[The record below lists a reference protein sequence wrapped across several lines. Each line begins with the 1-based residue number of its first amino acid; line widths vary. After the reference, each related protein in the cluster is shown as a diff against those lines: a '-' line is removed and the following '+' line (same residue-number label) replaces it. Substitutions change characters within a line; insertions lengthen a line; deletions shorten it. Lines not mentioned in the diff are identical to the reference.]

1 MRQGA
6 ARGCACVAAH
16 SGGLCGCIAS
26 ANTTTAVRGYTRGIP
41 YTPQGTIQDYTSSP
55 RHVRLAEMQRNIDR
69 EARRAPTGLYE
80 GPTITTKDGAR
91 PLFPPEKARHP
102 NRGPPPRGATPP
114 TYAPQFVAPA
124 ATREDMMPPQSDSY
138 QRDLRSDP
146 AYADDPEHIVAARQ
160 RIMTMQSDSYGEA
173 MRGMVAPP
181 PPLDPDAP
189 QAYRQPRVQ
198 LDDNWW
204 ILMWSFAALFV
215 VMAMYGK

>member
-6 ARGCACVAAH
+6 ARGCACVAAR
-16 SGGLCGCIAS
+16 SDGLCGCIAG

-102 NRGPPPRGATPP
+102 NRGPAPRGAPPP

-124 ATREDMMPPQSDSY
+124 ATREDMMPPQPDSY

-146 AYADDPEHIVAARQ
+146 RTQMI
-160 RIMTMQSDSYGEA
+160 QS
-173 MRGMVAPP
+173 
-181 PPLDPDAP
+181 
-189 QAYRQPRVQ
+189 
-198 LDDNWW
+198 
-204 ILMWSFAALFV
+204 ILWRHVSGL
-215 VMAMYGK
+215 